1 MERLYCDYCG
11 NRIEKDNGESRI
23 IYAGSSCGPQFV
35 IASEINKSIFAVEE
49 EMLSWGACERLHSCG
64 SDCTIFL
71 LTFFNLFGVDKF
83 LEVLEKQREV
93 IEVINSTEAL
103 YSESRSLCNQF
114 VEADKEEEPD
124 DENDEDKEDWEKQ
137 IERDGGRIPIRSIP
151 NWKEAIIG

>member
-11 NRIEKDNGESRI
+11 ELIQKDNGESRI

-35 IASEINKSIFAVEE
+35 ISSETSKGLFELQD
-49 EMLSWGACERLHSCG
+49 EMLSYGSCECLHSCS
-64 SDCTIFL
+64 SDCTVFL
-71 LTFFNLFGVDKF
+71 LTFFNLFGVEKF
-83 LEVLEKQREV
+83 LRVLDKQRES
-93 IEVINSTEAL
+93 NDD
-103 YSESRSLCNQF
+103 YSDTATYCNEF
-114 VEADKEEEPD
+114 VKADNGKEEEPD